1 MKIKPCNK
9 ICDECAFNG
18 STKDTLY
25 AETFDIINNGIVF
38 PCHMYLKSKTGYEHL
53 GSETL
58 DEIQVCRGYV
68 AFMKKYNQDV
78 IETLTAEK
86 QHIWFQDL
94 FNEIDDDE
102 LDEILSLNKLIENHK
117 GLKERIYLGN

>member
-58 DEIQVCRGYV
+58 DEKQVCRGYV

-102 LDEILSLNKLIENHK
+102 LHEILSLNKLIENHK